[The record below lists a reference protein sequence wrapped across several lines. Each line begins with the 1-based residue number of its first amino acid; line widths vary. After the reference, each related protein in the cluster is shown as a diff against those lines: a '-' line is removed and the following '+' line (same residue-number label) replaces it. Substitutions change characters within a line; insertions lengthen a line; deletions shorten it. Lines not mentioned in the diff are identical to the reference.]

1 MNKRNRNIII
11 ALIVILCILIF
22 INIFVLVKTS
32 IRLDKLENK
41 LKIEQVN

>member
-11 ALIVILCILIF
+11 TLIVILCILICV
-22 INIFVLVKTS
+22 NIFILFKAS
-32 IRLDKLENK
+32 IKLDELENK